1 MGKPTGVTVVQN
13 KDTTVWPHEQQHK
26 PHPLYQ
32 EEIVSYHYA
41 YSPALLTSP
50 STLGQG
56 MWRYSALLP
65 LEETAIRYPLPVGN
79 TPLIASAALRK
90 TTQLPHL
97 WLKDETKTPT
107 GSNKDRATALVLEHA
122 LRNGVTTVSCASTG
136 NVAVS
141 LAIGAAAAGINAVI
155 FVPAG
160 VSHTKL
166 RLMLLAGATV
176 FQVTEGYEAA
186 FVLSRQAAKAFGWYD
201 RNTGVNPLTL
211 EAKKT
216 VAFEIWE
223 QLGGHM
229 PDVVVV
235 PVGDGLTLSALVKG
249 FRELIACGVAQRLPR
264 FIGVQA
270 EGCQPLKRAW
280 ENNEPTAVKYREP
293 ARTIADGIA
302 VNTPVGGVLV
312 LKDIRECG
320 GGFVAV
326 SDQAM
331 LQSIQVLASTA
342 GVLAEPAAASALAG
356 LAPAIATG
364 LIEPHEVV
372 IICVTGNGLKQPEHL
387 VAQNTPFTIRADIEE
402 VANAMQL

>member
-1 MGKPTGVTVVQN
+1 MGKPSGVTVVQS
-13 KDTTVWPHEQQHK
+13 KGTTIRPTGQEHE
-26 PHPLYQ
+26 PYPSSQ

-41 YSPALLTSP
+41 YSPVLLPGP
-50 STLGQG
+50 STSGQG
-56 MWRYSALLP
+56 MWRYRALLP

-79 TPLIASAALRK
+79 TPLIASTALRK
-90 TTQLPHL
+90 ATQLPQL

-122 LRNGVTTVSCASTG
+122 LRHGITAVSCASTG

-155 FVPAG
+155 FVPA
-160 VSHTKL
+160 SISDTKL

-176 FQVTEGYEAA
+176 FRVAEGYEAA
-186 FVLSRQAAKAFGWYD
+186 FVLSRQAAEVFGWYD

-223 QLGGHM
+223 QLGCRL

-235 PVGDGLTLSALVKG
+235 PVGDGLTLSAQVKG

-280 ENNEPTAVKYREP
+280 ENNEPTAARYREP

-302 VNTPVGGVLV
+302 VNTPVGGALA
-312 LKDIRECG
+312 LKDIRDSG

-342 GVLAEPAAASALAG
+342 GVLAEPAAAAALAG
-356 LAPAIATG
+356 LAPAVAAG

-372 IICVTGNGLKQPEHL
+372 VICVTGSGLKQPEHL
-387 VAQNTPFTIRADIEE
+387 VTQNTAFTVRADIEE
-402 VANAMQL
+402 IAKAIKL